1 MTILRACIVCAKP
14 GPESYCAEHKPKP
27 WATSKRKDR
36 LTVSGSAEQAR
47 RLRILE
53 RDLSTCH
60 VCGKLGAD
68 QVDHRIPLAEGGAD
82 EEWNLASIHA
92 EPCHRIKTA
101 EESRRA
107 RMKAPP
113 PAMHP
118 PSPRASRPV
127 GVAPGAGKTNQ
138 DRGR

>member
-1 MTILRACIVCAKP
+1 MTILRCCIVCAKP
-14 GPESYCAEHKPKP
+14 GPASYCDDHKPKP
-27 WATSKRKDR
+27 WATSKRRVKV
-36 LTVSGSAEQAR
+36 TISGSAEQAR
-47 RLRILE
+47 RKRILE

-68 QVDHRIPLAEGGAD
+68 QVDHVVPLSKGGAD
-82 EEWNLASIHA
+82 EDWNLASIHA

-113 PAMHP
+113 PGPIQDSQGAF
-118 PSPRASRPV
+118 
-127 GVAPGAGKTNQ
+127 GVAGVALGAGKADR